1 MTPLSVQ
8 CVQNISKWAA
18 NERDNRASFKAF
30 ITFPGMQEAVIT
42 IVIYKATNI
51 HKKLLA
57 DVYIGQMTSRWV
69 FSSHFFKILQIFLHN
84 II

>member
-1 MTPLSVQ
+1 
-8 CVQNISKWAA
+8 
-18 NERDNRASFKAF
+18 
-30 ITFPGMQEAVIT
+30 MQEAVIT